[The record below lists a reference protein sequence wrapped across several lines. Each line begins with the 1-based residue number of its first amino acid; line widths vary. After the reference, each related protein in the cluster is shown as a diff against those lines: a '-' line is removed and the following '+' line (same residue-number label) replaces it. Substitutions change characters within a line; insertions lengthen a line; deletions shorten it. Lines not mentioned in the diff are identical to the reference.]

1 MKLCTPVVSLLM
13 LCFFFICTCHKT
25 HTHTRTAMS
34 PSVPLQ
40 EMIRAIRSARTQCE
54 ERGVIQRECAAIR
67 AQFRQSDN
75 GGRSHNLAK
84 LLYVHMLG
92 YPAHFGQVRGLW
104 LMPVMGSPWLRS
116 LESAGHCG
124 LGSVLSLCIG
134 ASEND
139 SIFRMRVN
147 FYCNYKTAACV

>member
-1 MKLCTPVVSLLM
+1 MQQLVHYLDRHLVASQNQEVKLSTVLLCYISHLFDISLS
-13 LCFFFICTCHKT
+13 
-25 HTHTRTAMS
+25 HTHTDRAMS

-40 EMIRAIRSARTQCE
+40 EMIRAIRSAKTQCE

-92 YPAHFGQVRGLW
+92 YPAHFGQVRGF
-104 LMPVMGSPWLRS
+104 
-116 LESAGHCG
+116 C
-124 LGSVLSLCIG
+124 
-134 ASEND
+134 
-139 SIFRMRVN
+139 
-147 FYCNYKTAACV
+147 

>member
-1 MKLCTPVVSLLM
+1 
-13 LCFFFICTCHKT
+13 
-25 HTHTRTAMS
+25 MS

-67 AQFRQSDN
+67 AQFRQTDN

-92 YPAHFGQVRGLW
+92 YPAHFGQVSGDLANSRHGFALAGVW
-104 LMPVMGSPWLRS
+104 ETIKCLVSLHTSREVSP
-116 LESAGHCG
+116 
-124 LGSVLSLCIG
+124 
-134 ASEND
+134 D
-139 SIFRMRVN
+139 
-147 FYCNYKTAACV
+147 